1 MRSIDILLKP
11 GGLIRTP
18 YRDAADN
25 VPIQG
30 RLAPQSETM
39 VDVFPEYRESC
50 RDLEGFSHVILIYYF
65 HASTIERLAD
75 RPYMDTEA
83 RGIFS
88 VRSPHRPNHI
98 GITLVELLG
107 NAEGV
112 LQVRGVDMID
122 GTPLLDIKPYN
133 PLFDAPGPE
142 AEIRIGW
149 MSKYMNGESGPRI
162 LRIANRSEWLH
173 EEKTDE

>member
-1 MRSIDILLKP
+1 MHSIEILLKSV
-11 GGLIRTP
+11 GRIRTP

-30 RLAPQSETM
+30 RLAPRSEGT
-39 VDVFPEYRESC
+39 VEVFPEYREAC
-50 RDLEGFSHVILIYYF
+50 RDLIGFSHVILIYYF
-65 HASTIERLAD
+65 HASTIERLAA
-75 RPYMDTEA
+75 RPYMDAEV
-83 RGIFS
+83 RGVFS
-88 VRSPHRPNHI
+88 IRSPHRPNHI

-107 NAEGV
+107 NAGGV

-133 PLFDAPGPE
+133 PVFDAPGPE
-142 AEIRIGW
+142 DRIRIGW
-149 MSKYMNGESGPRI
+149 MSKYKSGEAVPRT
-162 LRIANRSEWLH
+162 LRTGSRSEWLH